1 MTSRSPASS
10 AMPTLRLPEF
20 IALFALMTSLTAL
33 SIDAILPAMPYIE
46 SEFQVSDPTR
56 VQWLVSLFIFGM
68 VFGEL
73 LFGPL
78 SDALGRKPVILI
90 GLCVYALGTV
100 IAMNADSL
108 TTLILGRIVQGM
120 GVSGPKIGSRAL
132 IRDQYQGDAMARI
145 LSFVMMLFI
154 LVPMLAPAYGQLVLA
169 LAGWRVIFVS
179 FLVLAVIVALWLV
192 LRQPETLEPE
202 RRIPLSPVNLGQ
214 SASRILRHPKVM
226 AYTVVAGLIFGCQV
240 TYYSM
245 AQSLFE
251 DLYQAGALFPV
262 FFAILAAGI
271 GVASFVNGTLVMRL
285 GMHRQTVT
293 ALSGMI
299 ALSAS
304 LMGLA
309 WLGGGQTSLPVF
321 LVLGFGLFFCV
332 GLLFGNINA
341 LAMQSLGQ
349 VAGIGA
355 SLVASVSSLV
365 AVGVSLTVGHFYA
378 PTLYP
383 LATGF
388 LVCSVLALSLVR
400 FARRSDVGEVARPA
414 SGTD

>member
-1 MTSRSPASS
+1 MTSRNPAAVPST
-10 AMPTLRLPEF
+10 PLKLPEF

-33 SIDAILPAMPYIE
+33 TIDAVLPAMPVIE
-46 SEFQVSDPTR
+46 SQFDVSDPTR
-56 VQWLVSLFIFGM
+56 VHWLVSLFIFGM

-78 SDALGRKPVILI
+78 SDALGRKPAILI
-90 GLCVYALGTV
+90 GLGIYALGTV
-100 IAMNADSL
+100 IAMTADSL
-108 TTLILGRIVQGM
+108 SVLIAGRIVQGI

-132 IRDQYQGDAMARI
+132 IRDQFQGDAMARI
-145 LSFVMMLFI
+145 MSFVMMLFI

-169 LAGWRVIFVS
+169 VADWRGIFYS
-179 FLVLAVIVALWLV
+179 FLVLALVVAVWLA
-192 LRQPETLEPE
+192 LRQPETLPVE
-202 RRIPLSPVNLGQ
+202 RRIPFSPVNLGR
-214 SASRILRHPKVM
+214 SASRIVRHPKVM

-240 TYYSM
+240 TYYSI
-245 AQSLFE
+245 AQALFE

-262 FFAILAAGI
+262 FFALLAAGV

-293 ALSGMI
+293 ALAGMI
-299 ALSAS
+299 VLSGV
-304 LMGLA
+304 LIGLA
-309 WLGGGQTSLPVF
+309 WLGNGRTALPVF
-321 LVLGFGLFFCV
+321 LALGFGLFFCV

-355 SLVASVSSLV
+355 SLVASLSSLV
-365 AVGVSLTVGHFYA
+365 AVGVSVTVGQFYNQ
-378 PTLYP
+378 TLYP

-388 LVCSVLALSLVR
+388 LVCASLALMLVLA
-400 FARRSDVGEVARPA
+400 ARRSNAGEIGRP
-414 SGTD
+414 